1 MLGVVKDDVVE
12 RVVPRVAVGNQAT
25 VHPLAGVAD
34 RVTVPEPHL
43 DAAVPKGAAGN
54 AFTAANTA
62 VLVADTQPVAVV
74 LDST

>member
-1 MLGVVKDDVVE
+1 MDGVVNDAVVA
-12 RVVPRVAVGNQAT
+12 RAVPRVAVPYQAA

-43 DAAVPKGAAGN
+43 DAGLPKGAAGN
-54 AFTAANTA
+54 AFTAANTV
-62 VLVADTQPVAVV
+62 VLVADKQPVAVI